1 MCNLMSLEGRW
12 VTKSFPTSRTFV
24 RFLSSMN
31 SFMFFDVTP
40 VCEDLVAIAARPDT
54 LLTFYACIKD
64 TYKKKNI
71 RKSVPY

>member
-12 VTKSFPTSRTFV
+12 VAESFPTSQTFV

-40 VCEDLVAIAARPDT
+40 MGEDLVAVAAGPYT
-54 LLTFYACIKD
+54 LLTFYAYIKD

-71 RKSVPY
+71 RKSVP